1 MHAHKHTEMINGQI
15 LIHHFKTPTTAATC
29 TFSIS
34 YNQHVIPLFS
44 AYTHAAHHSLIITL
58 IGGSRKEVIWQRAEE
73 EKKKD
78 KKSRTEE
85 LCLLSD

>member
-1 MHAHKHTEMINGQI
+1 MHAPKCIEMINGQI
-15 LIHHFKTPTTAATC
+15 LIHHFKALTTAAIC

-34 YNQHVIPLFS
+34 YNQHVIPFFS

-73 EKKKD
+73 ERKKIKRAGL
-78 KKSRTEE
+78 KS
-85 LCLLSD
+85 CVY